1 MCAKMSFAV
10 PLFQGLHHNVDS
22 PQLMYS
28 LCGVVEHSG
37 TLRSGHYTAY
47 VKLQSSETSTSRCLE
62 FLQSLSPSQ
71 MSVNQLVTKLRSVSV
86 SSKCHQQHQR
96 NDGES
101 EFLTD
106 EQTLPCTSL
115 ASDSRWFHISDTS
128 VSQVKLTSVLHC
140 QAYILFYERIA

>member
-1 MCAKMSFAV
+1 
-10 PLFQGLHHNVDS
+10 VDS
-22 PQLMYS
+22 RQLVYS

-47 VKLQSSETSTSRCLE
+47 VKLQSSEPTPSQCVE

-71 MSVNQLVTKLRSVSV
+71 MSVNQLVAKLRSVSL
-86 SSKCHQQHQR
+86 SSKRHQQQQQR
-96 NDGES
+96 TDGES
-101 EFLTD
+101 EFLTGMPD
-106 EQTLPCTSL
+106 EQRQPCAPL
-115 ASDSRWFHISDTS
+115 ASDGRWFHISDTS

>member
-1 MCAKMSFAV
+1 
-10 PLFQGLHHNVDS
+10 
-22 PQLMYS
+22 MYS
-28 LCGVVEHSG
+28 LYGVVEHSG

-47 VKLQSSETSTSRCLE
+47 VKLQSSETTSSQCLE

-86 SSKCHQQHQR
+86 SSKHHHQHQR

-106 EQTLPCTSL
+106 VSDEQRQPCASL
-115 ASDSRWFHISDTS
+115 ASDGRWFHISDTS